1 MKITRSKIIAGV
13 FIIAALTAAFFWGD
27 GYNPRDNSRATPAA
41 DDMSSIASTV
51 NFEDSSTSPPEQQ
64 TAASVPTGD
73 GETEAGSQVGSEAG
87 TAAAETA
94 AADKSAPTP
103 TKLRESITADGTET
117 YTCTL
122 SVRCDT
128 ILNNID
134 RLDPEKTALV
144 PADGV
149 IFAASNVISYAGESV
164 FNVLQR
170 EMKQAG
176 IHMDFKNMPVYNSAY
191 IRGIGNLYEFDC
203 GELSGWLYKV
213 NGDWLPNYGCSRYV
227 LQNGDV
233 VEWVYTCDLG
243 KDVGRE

>member
-1 MKITRSKIIAGV
+1 MKISRNKIIAGV
-13 FIIAALTAAFFWGD
+13 LIIAALTAAFFWGD
-27 GYNPRDNSRATPAA
+27 GYASRDNSRAAPAA
-41 DDMSSIASTV
+41 DDMSSVAPTV
-51 NFEDSSTSPPEQQ
+51 IFEDGSVSPPEQQ
-64 TAASVPTGD
+64 AAAPVPARD
-73 GETEAGSQVGSEAG
+73 GETEAESQVGSNVG
-87 TAAAETA
+87 TAATETA

-103 TKLRESITADGTET
+103 TKPRESITADSTET

-144 PADGV
+144 PADGF
-149 IFAASNVISYAGESV
+149 IFAASDVIFYAGESV

-191 IRGIGNLYEFDC
+191 IRSIDNLYEFDC

-233 VEWVYTCDLG
+233 VEWIYTCDLG